1 VFTRIGNVTRAA
13 AAAAAQAFE
22 EKRVRGN
29 ASENSEAERILHRA
43 WARTLFACAKV
54 VFARAALFSF
64 AARRESYS
72 TNSAA
77 IAFAAEGIA
86 SKRLQGAID
95 NQEEMKMT
103 RRGMSLVLTVLAALA
118 LALPIAAR
126 AGDANPTR
134 IIVSMSVDLS
144 SPATLGGTALKAGSY
159 SVKADSAKVT
169 LLRGGKVVAEA
180 PVQWKDE
187 AGKAEYSTIVTDN
200 NQITEIH
207 FSGKTKYVAI
217 AR

>member
-1 VFTRIGNVTRAA
+1 MREG
-13 AAAAAQAFE
+13 
-22 EKRVRGN
+22 
-29 ASENSEAERILHRA
+29 
-43 WARTLFACAKV
+43 
-54 VFARAALFSF
+54 VFADAALFSLLTYC
-64 AARRESYS
+64 ARFLAK
-72 TNSAA
+72 SAA
-77 IAFAAEGIA
+77 IALGAEGIA
-86 SKRLQGAID
+86 SKQLQGAID
-95 NQEEMKMT
+95 KQEEMKMN
-103 RRGMSLVLTVLAALA
+103 RRGMNLILTVLAALA

-126 AGDANPTR
+126 DGDTNPTK

-144 SPATLGGTALKAGSY
+144 SPASLGGTMLKAGSY

-200 NQITEIH
+200 NQIIEIH
-207 FSGKTKYVAI
+207 FGGKTKYVAI

>member
-1 VFTRIGNVTRAA
+1 MN
-13 AAAAAQAFE
+13 
-22 EKRVRGN
+22 
-29 ASENSEAERILHRA
+29 
-43 WARTLFACAKV
+43 
-54 VFARAALFSF
+54 
-64 AARRESYS
+64 
-72 TNSAA
+72 
-77 IAFAAEGIA
+77 
-86 SKRLQGAID
+86 
-95 NQEEMKMT
+95 
-103 RRGMSLVLTVLAALA
+103 RRGMNLILTVLAALA

-126 AGDANPTR
+126 DGDTNPTK

-144 SPATLGGTALKAGSY
+144 SPASLGGTMLKAGSY

-200 NQITEIH
+200 NQIIEIH
-207 FSGKTKYVAI
+207 FGGKTKYVAI

>member
-1 VFTRIGNVTRAA
+1 MN
-13 AAAAAQAFE
+13 
-22 EKRVRGN
+22 
-29 ASENSEAERILHRA
+29 
-43 WARTLFACAKV
+43 
-54 VFARAALFSF
+54 
-64 AARRESYS
+64 
-72 TNSAA
+72 
-77 IAFAAEGIA
+77 
-86 SKRLQGAID
+86 
-95 NQEEMKMT
+95 
-103 RRGMSLVLTVLAALA
+103 RRGMNLILTVLAALA

-126 AGDANPTR
+126 DGDTNPTK

-144 SPATLGGTALKAGSY
+144 SPASLGGTALKAGSY

-200 NQITEIH
+200 NQIIEIH
-207 FSGKTKYVAI
+207 FGGKTKYVAI